1 MNNIQDLLRLY
12 LDTSIIL
19 DNCERAHAD
28 EPLSSPGLLSEI
40 ESIRQR
46 KANLEKQ
53 IIELCTKVEE
63 ERKK

>member
-1 MNNIQDLLRLY
+1 M
-12 LDTSIIL
+12 S
-19 DNCERAHAD
+19 
-28 EPLSSPGLLSEI
+28 PLSSPGLLCEI

-46 KANLEKQ
+46 KAKLEKQ